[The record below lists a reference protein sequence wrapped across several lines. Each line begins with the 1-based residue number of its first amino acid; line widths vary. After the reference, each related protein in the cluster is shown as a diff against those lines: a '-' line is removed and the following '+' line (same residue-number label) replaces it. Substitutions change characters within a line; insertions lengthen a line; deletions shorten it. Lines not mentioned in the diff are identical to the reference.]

1 METIIKLKATI
12 EESEGVQR
20 TYEAQREVNLE
31 RGINTQFEIL
41 FDQLMDM
48 IFNNEY
54 IRTC

>member
-12 EESEGVQR
+12 EESEGVQK
-20 TYEAQREVNLE
+20 TYEAKREVNLE